1 MTSIRS
7 ATAMSV
13 LESIDQEGIE
23 YAVVRNHEQIP
34 EEPGRDIDLMASTDE
49 TETIERVLDG
59 ARAAFGWESLVRC
72 TGHHEGTSYYFIGPA
87 TGTARRDQLEI
98 HFTRV
103 RWAGATILSPSDVV
117 ARRIRAD
124 SGIWF
129 AAPEHTVVQRVL
141 QIGLSQGFA
150 RMKEEYWGELRELAE
165 RHTDG
170 VVDALAD
177 ALTDRGMAREIV
189 DILQREDRLALAAM
203 SQRIRRQF
211 LLAGRGVRRL
221 RDLPDVATTMV
232 RKATAARSPAL
243 CGVVARVNPS
253 TPDEV
258 IEALRGAIGHMFLE
272 FRVVDQSSLDRDR
285 LLSEG
290 AEVVAREGLLVVRA
304 FEPFDASLRWIPK
317 VACWIAPGEPDNGAD
332 LVVRRFVANHR
343 AVRV

>member
-1 MTSIRS
+1 VTSIRS

-13 LESIDQEGIE
+13 LESIDREGIE

-34 EEPGRDIDLMASTDE
+34 EEPGRDIDLMADMDE
-49 TETIERVLDG
+49 RTAIERILDG
-59 ARAAFGWESLVRC
+59 AREAFGWESLVRC

-87 TGTARRDQLEI
+87 VGTARRDQLEI

-103 RWAGATILSPSDVV
+103 RWAGATILSPADVV

-141 QIGLSQGFA
+141 QIGLSRGFA

-165 RHTDG
+165 RHTEG

-177 ALTDRGMAREIV
+177 ALTDRGLASEIV
-189 DILQREDRLALAAM
+189 DILRREDRAALPDM
-203 SQRIRRQF
+203 SERIRRQF
-211 LLAGRGVRRL
+211 LLAGRGVKRL
-221 RDLPDVATTMV
+221 RDLPGVGVSVA
-232 RKATAARSPAL
+232 RKAAAGRFPAR

-258 IEALRGAIGHMFLE
+258 IEGLRGAVGHMFLE
-272 FRVVDQSSLDRDR
+272 VRVVDHSSLDRDR
-285 LLSEG
+285 LLSEA

-304 FEPFDASLRWIPK
+304 SEPFDASLRWIPK

-343 AVRV
+343 SVSV

>member
-13 LESIDQEGIE
+13 LESIDHEGIE

-34 EEPGRDIDLMASTDE
+34 EEPGRDIDLMADTDDSAA
-49 TETIERVLDG
+49 IERILDA
-59 ARAAFGWESLVRC
+59 ARHEFGWESLVRC

-103 RWAGATILSPSDVV
+103 RWAGATILSPADIV

-150 RMKEEYWGELRELAE
+150 RMKEEYWGELRALAE
-165 RHTDG
+165 RHQER
-170 VVDALAD
+170 VVDALDD
-177 ALTDRGMAREIV
+177 ALTDRGLAQEIV
-189 DILQREDRLALAAM
+189 EILQREDRSALAAL
-203 SQRIRRQF
+203 SPRIRRQF
-211 LLAGRGVRRL
+211 LMAGRGAKRL
-221 RDLPDVATTMV
+221 RDLPDVALTMT
-232 RKATAARSPAL
+232 RKATAGRFPAR

-253 TPDEV
+253 TPDDV
-258 IEALRGAIGHMFLE
+258 IEGLRGSIGHMFLE
-272 FRVVDQSSLDRDR
+272 LRVTDHSSLDHDR
-285 LLSEG
+285 LLSE
-290 AEVVAREGLLVVRA
+290 AADVVAREGLLVVRA
-304 FEPFDASLRWIPK
+304 SEPFDTSLKWIPK

-343 AVRV
+343 SVSV

>member
-13 LESIDQEGIE
+13 LESIDRAGIE

-34 EEPGRDIDLMASTDE
+34 EEPGRDIDLMADTDDSAA
-49 TETIERVLDG
+49 IERILDG
-59 ARAAFGWESLVRC
+59 AREEFGWESLVRC

-87 TGTARRDQLEI
+87 VGTDRRAQLEI

-103 RWAGATILSPSDVV
+103 RWAGATILTPADIV

-141 QIGLSQGFA
+141 QIGLSQGFS

-165 RHTDG
+165 RHHTG
-170 VVDALAD
+170 VVDALDD
-177 ALTDRGMAREIV
+177 ALTDRGLAEEIT
-189 DILQREDRLALAAM
+189 DTLQREDRTALAAL
-203 SQRIRRQF
+203 SPRIRRQF
-211 LLAGRGVRRL
+211 LTAGRGLNRL
-221 RDLPDVATTMV
+221 RDLPDVALSTA
-232 RKATAARSPAL
+232 RKATASRMPAR

-253 TPDEV
+253 TPDEA
-258 IEALRGAIGHMFLE
+258 IEGLRHAVGHMFLE
-272 FRVVDQSSLDRDR
+272 FRVVDHSSLDRDR
-285 LLSEG
+285 LLAEA
-290 AEVVAREGLLVVRA
+290 AEVVAREGLVVVRA
-304 FEPFDASLRWIPK
+304 SEPFDSTLKWIPK
-317 VACWIAPGEPDNGAD
+317 VACWIAPDEPDHGAD

-343 AVRV
+343 TVSV

>member
-7 ATAMSV
+7 TTAMSV
-13 LESIDQEGIE
+13 LESIDREGIE

-34 EEPGRDIDLMASTDE
+34 VEPGRDIDLMANTQDFASV
-49 TETIERVLDG
+49 ERILER
-59 ARAAFGWESLVRC
+59 AREEFGWESLVRC

-87 TGTARRDQLEI
+87 VGTGRRDQLEI

-103 RWAGATILSPSDVV
+103 RWAGATILSPSDIVS
-117 ARRIRAD
+117 RRIRD
-124 SGIWF
+124 DTGIWF

-165 RHTDG
+165 SHTAG
-170 VVDALAD
+170 VVDALAE
-177 ALTDRGMAREIV
+177 ALADRGLASEVV
-189 DILQREDRLALAAM
+189 DIMRREDRDALAAT
-203 SQRIRRQF
+203 SPRIRRQF
-211 LLAGRGVRRL
+211 LLAGRGMKRL
-221 RDLPDVATTMV
+221 RDLPDVAVTMA
-232 RKATAARSPAL
+232 RKATATRMPSL

-258 IEALRGAIGHMFLE
+258 IEGLRSSVGHMFLE
-272 FRVVDQSSLDRDR
+272 FRVVDHSALDRDR
-285 LLSEG
+285 LLTEA

-304 FEPFDASLRWIPK
+304 SEPFDASLRWIPK
-317 VACWIAPGEPDNGAD
+317 VGCWIAPGEPDNGAD

-343 AVRV
+343 TVTG